1 VVPQSAHGVVHQT
14 EQQAEMMVEHAQNMI
29 QERFIPTVEQRQAMY
44 KVAIMRGSTDADSI
58 GQHICHSGE
67 QLRAAAVV
75 MAAHNKG
82 KAVKWLVGST
92 MQYCMHHCH
101 QTLLCMHV

>member
-1 VVPQSAHGVVHQT
+1 MHLVAAAKSDTYVAGGCCKSCQSALGVAV
-14 EQQAEMMVEHAQNMI
+14 
-29 QERFIPTVEQRQAMY
+29 QAMY
-44 KVAIMRGSTDADSI
+44 KVAIMKGSTDADSI
-58 GQHICHSGE
+58 GQHICHSAE

-92 MQYCMHHCH
+92 MQYCMHQCH
-101 QTLLCMHV
+101 QTLLCMHL